1 MGTENIKEKKMKQTT
16 KIVFICICYLITFII
31 VSTIINAS
39 IQYFYNKGKESAKKE
54 YKIEKEKQQEQI
66 LQGMNYN
73 NGEGWY
79 KNCKVKIINDK
90 FNNIEK
96 DINEF
101 ISDKDVVDIKTNENR
116 VMIIYT
122 EPLLSEDI
130 IIENTG
136 E

>member
-79 KNCKVKIINDK
+79 KNCKVKMFYDGRSEKEINK
-90 FNNIEK
+90 FTSEK
-96 DINEF
+96 DI
-101 ISDKDVVDIKTNENR
+101 VDIKVASNKI
-116 VMIIYT
+116 IIYI

-130 IIENTG
+130 IIE
-136 E
+136 EE